1 MLSHHHHRQTRSRH
15 QFVPLALV
23 AVVLAVALGA
33 IAPRITAAAAGQPAS
48 IEGSW
53 TLDFPSDEA
62 AGQQLAAFFPGGIV
76 VATNA
81 PTFADESAAG
91 GRVHST
97 DGLGAWRSLGNGRYA
112 FRVVFLYFDAEEQ
125 PWGTVTVDGV
135 VTLDATGD
143 HFSGTFRV
151 HATSVHGMIL
161 DTEEDEPIVGARI
174 LPPMAP

>member
-1 MLSHHHHRQTRSRH
+1 MLTHHQSWTPSLHRC
-15 QFVPLALV
+15 VPLALLT
-23 AVVLAVALGA
+23 VVLAIAFIVT
-33 IAPRITAAAAGQPAS
+33 APRTTVAAAGQPAS

-53 TLDFPSDEA
+53 TLDFPDDPS

-81 PTFADESAAG
+81 PTFTDESAAG

-97 DGLGAWRSLGNGRYA
+97 DGLGAWMSLGGGRYS

-125 PWGTVTVDGV
+125 PWGSVTVEGV

-143 HFSGTFRV
+143 HFTGTFRV

-161 DTEEDEPIVGARI
+161 DTDHDEPIVGARI
-174 LPPMAP
+174 RPPMAQ